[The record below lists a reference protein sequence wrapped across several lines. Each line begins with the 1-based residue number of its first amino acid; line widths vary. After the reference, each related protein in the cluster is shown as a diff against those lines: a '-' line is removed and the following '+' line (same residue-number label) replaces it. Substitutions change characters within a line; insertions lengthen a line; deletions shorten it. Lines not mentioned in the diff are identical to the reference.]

1 MTKRG
6 FLIALSAA
14 AVAALLAV
22 GAQELATRGSSS
34 RLPTAALTKAQM
46 QARLAGAP
54 APLAALHAQGGALL
68 DGGARALRA
77 RLAALKG
84 WPTVVDK
91 WASWCTSCKAE
102 RDIFQRAAVEEG
114 RRVAFIGVDSGD
126 TSRADAESFL
136 REAPPS
142 YPSYY
147 DASGKLGAE
156 VTDSSFTPVTVFYD
170 ARGGRFIHQG
180 PYESVAELERDVER
194 YATGAAGA

>member
-1 MTKRG
+1 M
-6 FLIALSAA
+6 
-14 AVAALLAV
+14 
-22 GAQELATRGSSS
+22 
-34 RLPTAALTKAQM
+34 
-46 QARLAGAP
+46 
-54 APLAALHAQGGALL
+54 
-68 DGGARALRA
+68 
-77 RLAALKG
+77 
-84 WPTVVDK
+84 
-91 WASWCTSCKAE
+91 
-102 RDIFQRAAVEEG
+102 
-114 RRVAFIGVDSGD
+114 AFIGVDSGD

-136 REAPPS
+136 RAAPPS